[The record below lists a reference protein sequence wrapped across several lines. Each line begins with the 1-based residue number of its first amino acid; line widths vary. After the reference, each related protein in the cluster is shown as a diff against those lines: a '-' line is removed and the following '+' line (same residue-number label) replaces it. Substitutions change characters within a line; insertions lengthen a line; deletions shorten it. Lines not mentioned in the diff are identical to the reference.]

1 MKMASFE
8 PTRTRYWG
16 VRTSSPST
24 AEMERGSWWYRSDL
38 GIFCYWDGSSILC
51 WGGSGG
57 KIAEDTNTTVY
68 ATGGDK
74 NILVTISGITTINYI
89 LQVRFHADP
98 AVDSGNP
105 INEWIESSN
114 VVGLTLI
121 GLGGGTTLTT
131 TVTVRGW

>member
-1 MKMASFE
+1 MKVASFE

-16 VRTSSPST
+16 IRTSTPPT
-24 AEMERGSWWYRSDL
+24 VQMESGSWWYRRDL
-38 GIFCYWDGSSILC
+38 GIFCYWDGSSVQC

-57 KIAEDTNTTVY
+57 KIAEDTTTTVY
-68 ATGGDK
+68 STGGDK
-74 NILVTISGITTINYI
+74 NILVTVSGITTINYI
-89 LQVRFHADP
+89 LHVRFHTDP

-105 INEWIESSN
+105 INEWIEGN
-114 VVGLTLI
+114 VVGITLL